1 MKKTVLFFGAFALT
15 SLSWGQTTLFSENFE
30 SGGAGFTL
38 NTTDQGGTSGTT
50 GDNYWIVNND
60 YTGGSGTS
68 SCFGASFTIGAS
80 PAQPAGISNQNGNYM
95 HIMATD
101 GANNGIYNA
110 HYVPADNAL
119 CFFNASHFAAM
130 NTDVN
135 TTGMT
140 NTTVDFWWLNVG
152 SNNAIGEVYYST
164 DMGTT
169 WTMVTGTSYFNQ
181 GTWTQESLTDAAW
194 DNQATL
200 RFGIRFYN
208 HDAASGS
215 DPALSI
221 DDFEISA
228 TASCM
233 PTSSSFSETACFEYT
248 VPSGDETYTTPGT
261 ATVMDTIPNVAGCD
275 SVMTITYTINTV
287 DASMTNNGYIGTA
300 NSSTGTYQW
309 IGDCNNTDTVITGE
323 TNQSIDISNGLPN
336 FGDYAVIVTDN
347 GCTDTSNC
355 EVLGYGSIGEI
366 NQDFVI
372 YPNPSQGIFSI
383 DLSNFNGIEKVDLL
397 NVEGKV
403 IMTYA
408 DISQGAINHFELD
421 EPEGIY
427 IVRIMRSDG
436 HISRSK
442 LIIE

>member
-1 MKKTVLFFGAFALT
+1 MKKTILFFATLACGCIGM
-15 SLSWGQTTLFSENFE
+15 GQTILFSEDFE
-30 SGGAGFTL
+30 TGGAGFTL
-38 NTTDQGGTSGTT
+38 NTTNQGGVSGTS
-50 GDNYWIVNND
+50 GDNYWVVNAD
-60 YTGGSGTS
+60 YTGGTGTS
-68 SCFGASFTIGAS
+68 SCFGAGFTIGTT
-80 PAQPAGISNQNGNYM
+80 PAQPTGISNQNGNYM

-101 GANNGIYNA
+101 GFNNGIFNA
-110 HYVPADNAL
+110 HYVPADNSF
-119 CFFNASHFAAM
+119 CFFNASHFSSM
-130 NTDVN
+130 NTDVS
-135 TTGMT
+135 TSGMT

-152 SNNAIGEVYYST
+152 SANAIGELYYST
-164 DMGTT
+164 DMGST

-181 GTWTQESLTDAAW
+181 GSWTQESLTDAAW

-228 TASCM
+228 TAACTA
-233 PTSSSFSETACFEYT
+233 TSSAFSDTACFEYT

-261 ATVMDTIPNVAGCD
+261 ATVMDTIINVAGCD

-287 DASMTNNGYIGTA
+287 DASMTNSGYIGTA

-347 GCTDTSNC
+347 GCTDTSSC
-355 EVLGYGSIGEI
+355 EILGYGSIGEI
-366 NQDFVI
+366 NQDFII
-372 YPNPSQGIFSI
+372 YPNPSQGMFSI
-383 DLSNFNGIEKVDLL
+383 DLSNFNGAGIVEIL
-397 NVEGKV
+397 NLEGK
-403 IMTYA
+403 IIKTYDA
-408 DISQGAINHFELD
+408 ITQGATNHFNLD
-421 EPEGIY
+421 EAKGIY
-427 IVRIMRSDG
+427 IVRITDSDG
-436 HISRSK
+436 RMSRSK
-442 LIIE
+442 LILE